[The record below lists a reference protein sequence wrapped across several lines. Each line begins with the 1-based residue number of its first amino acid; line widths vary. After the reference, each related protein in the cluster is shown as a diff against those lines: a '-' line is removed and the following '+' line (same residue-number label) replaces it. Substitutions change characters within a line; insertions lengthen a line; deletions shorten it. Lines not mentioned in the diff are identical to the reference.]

1 MRRWRPH
8 RPLDDPP
15 KDPEIQ
21 RWFQALGPPPVE
33 QALPNLHANVRA
45 RIAQQRARRGIF
57 AWAPTAPTP
66 AWVAAM
72 AVVLVVSLGLN
83 VWWGLL
89 TLGPPADPMPAG
101 LGSVESLRTYR
112 FQVGMARAIDVGTL
126 LAARPARWD
135 PTPVVGFTPQAAR
148 SITVR
153 LGGLSAD
160 TLAALQGGAR
170 EAADQHLGVLIQVLT
185 SVQAPRALPQYLRAM
200 QPLVQNPQY
209 ERELVT
215 RFLALFEPLYEDAYA
230 HPDTGEQVTLFRAG
244 AWLETL
250 ALAAAVG
257 DRAAVHHGA
266 ELVGEIHRGL
276 AQLHAPPEMLDALE
290 RLRSLAARQVLT
302 DQDVR
307 AIRTLVQDLQGMLS
321 A

>member
-1 MRRWRPH
+1 
-8 RPLDDPP
+8 
-15 KDPEIQ
+15 
-21 RWFQALGPPPVE
+21 
-33 QALPNLHANVRA
+33 
-45 RIAQQRARRGIF
+45 
-57 AWAPTAPTP
+57 
-66 AWVAAM
+66 
-72 AVVLVVSLGLN
+72 VVLVLSLGLN
-83 VWWGLL
+83 VWWGILHF
-89 TLGPPADPMPAG
+89 GPAPPGETVPGD
-101 LGSVESLRTYR
+101 LGSAESLHTYR
-112 FQVGMARAIDVGTL
+112 FQVGMARSIDVGAL

-153 LGGLSAD
+153 LGGLYAD
-160 TLAALQGGAR
+160 TLAAMQGGTH
-170 EAADQHLGVLIQVLT
+170 EAADQHLGVLIQALT

-200 QPLVQNPQY
+200 QTLMQNPQY
-209 ERELVT
+209 ERELVA

-230 HPDTGEQVTLFRAG
+230 RPDMGEQVTLFRAG

-276 AQLHAPPEMLDALE
+276 AQLHAPPEVLDALE
-290 RLRSLAARQVLT
+290 RLRSLVARQVLT
-302 DQDVR
+302 DQDVQ
-307 AIRTLVQDLQGMLS
+307 AIRALVQDLQGMLS